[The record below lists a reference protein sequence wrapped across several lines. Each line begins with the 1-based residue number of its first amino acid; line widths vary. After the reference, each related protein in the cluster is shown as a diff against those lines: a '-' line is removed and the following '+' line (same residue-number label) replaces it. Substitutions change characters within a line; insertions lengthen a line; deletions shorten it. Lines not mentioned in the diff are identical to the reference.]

1 MYFPFSSRKGFC
13 RLFLLSLVD
22 TQVVFLVLTEHRKLF
37 HDFVGTDTVGCVRIP
52 ASFCG
57 ILGFRPS
64 HGAIST
70 IGLLP
75 NSQSLDA
82 IGIVKKNRDLSYV
95 LICNV
100 ALLSRLLR
108 DLLDFYADNSC

>member
-1 MYFPFSSRKGFC
+1 M
-13 RLFLLSLVD
+13 LS
-22 TQVVFLVLTEHRKLF
+22 EHRRSFL
-37 HDFVGTDTVGCVRIP
+37 DFVGTDTIGCVRIP

-64 HGAIST
+64 HGAVST

-82 IGIVKKNRDLSYV
+82 IGI
-95 LICNV
+95 I
-100 ALLSRLLR
+100 
-108 DLLDFYADNSC
+108 

>member
-1 MYFPFSSRKGFC
+1 M
-13 RLFLLSLVD
+13 LS
-22 TQVVFLVLTEHRKLF
+22 ERRRII
-37 HDFVGTDTVGCVRIP
+37 HDFVGTDTIGSVRIP

-64 HGAIST
+64 HGAVST

-82 IGIVKKNRDLSYV
+82 IGIVKKNCDSYA
-95 LICNV
+95 LICNL
-100 ALLSRLLR
+100 ALLS
-108 DLLDFYADNSC
+108 